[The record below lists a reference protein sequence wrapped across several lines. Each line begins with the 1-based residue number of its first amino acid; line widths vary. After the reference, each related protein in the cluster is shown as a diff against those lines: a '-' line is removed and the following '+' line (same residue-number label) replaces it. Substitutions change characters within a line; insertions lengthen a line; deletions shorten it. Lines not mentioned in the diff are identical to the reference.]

1 MAMEREQLHTVQ
13 LVPITAFDSDGQL
26 NLEPMKELMARS
38 YEAGIRV
45 FLPCAGSAEFHALQP
60 SEIISVIEMVRG
72 TVGDDAIVVAP
83 TGYHAEH
90 AIELANQAHSAGADV
105 GLVMPLSF
113 PYLSD
118 AGARDHLLRIFDQSK
133 LPMMIYKK
141 GDLPSDELL
150 LELAE
155 HENLIGIKY
164 AVNDM
169 DAFTRVIRA
178 DQGRIDWF
186 CGTAERFAP
195 FYVLAGASGYTTGAG
210 NICPR
215 LTLAM
220 QAAIVQGN
228 WDEALR
234 LQEILLPIEY
244 YRSRENDS
252 YNVSMLKHAIKQTGL
267 DFGLPRPPQRQ
278 LNEQEMQEIDLLVTP
293 ILEAEEAI
301 AVASPGS

>member
-1 MAMEREQLHTVQ
+1 MAIEREQLHTVQ

-195 FYVLAGASGYTTGAG
+195 FYALAGASGYTTGAG

>member
-1 MAMEREQLHTVQ
+1 
-13 LVPITAFDSDGQL
+13 
-26 NLEPMKELMARS
+26 
-38 YEAGIRV
+38 
-45 FLPCAGSAEFHALQP
+45 
-60 SEIISVIEMVRG
+60 
-72 TVGDDAIVVAP
+72 
-83 TGYHAEH
+83 
-90 AIELANQAHSAGADV
+90 
-105 GLVMPLSF
+105 
-113 PYLSD
+113 
-118 AGARDHLLRIFDQSK
+118 
-133 LPMMIYKK
+133 
-141 GDLPSDELL
+141 L

-195 FYVLAGASGYTTGAG
+195 FYALVGASGYTTGAG